1 MRVIEH
7 LLLMMSHS
15 SGSGINMS
23 KLIEPLSG
31 FLRKKE
37 ATTWTSI
44 RIHHCPP
51 PTKFSKRKKK
61 FFNKKKEK
69 KLQMGSNHLDRYPH
83 IPVICQILYASSIFR
98 ISNCTPEKCVNSRQ

>member
-37 ATTWTSI
+37 ATTWTGI

-61 FFNKKKEK
+61 FFNEK
-69 KLQMGSNHLDRYPH
+69 KRK
-83 IPVICQILYASSIFR
+83 
-98 ISNCTPEKCVNSRQ
+98 NCKWEATTWIGIRTYL

>member
-1 MRVIEH
+1 
-7 LLLMMSHS
+7 MSHS

-51 PTKFSKRKKK
+51 PTKFSRKKRN
-61 FFNKKKEK
+61 FSMKKREK
-69 KLQMGSNHLDRYPH
+69 IANGKQPLGSVSAHTCNL
-83 IPVICQILYASSIFR
+83 SIF
-98 ISNCTPEKCVNSRQ
+98 VRQRNF